1 MKKRIIITCCFAFL
15 LLFSHNALADCA
27 KGKPLYEN
35 AMSQKDNSERIR
47 LLNASLAE
55 CKNFNAYYELAKAYE
70 SNEEFKNATDALEQA
85 KNIAKTNK
93 AIAKVLSRLGL
104 IYEKRGEEHKA
115 YASFQQSYEN
125 HAYPKV
131 RKRIKEI
138 EVRRMEKGMSAEQI
152 RDTLLA
158 SRGFTVQPSVNLHI
172 NFKYDK
178 AVLDSDGMSQADELG
193 RALADSAF
201 ANNSFTLIGHT
212 DSQGEEPYN
221 QNLSE
226 TRAESV
232 KTYLIRRFS
241 LESARIRTQ
250 GKGERQLLYDP
261 EKTEQDCKLNRRVE
275 VRVE

>member
-1 MKKRIIITCCFAFL
+1 MKKRIIVTCCCTFL
-15 LLFSHNALADCA
+15 LLFSQNALADCA
-27 KGKPLYEN
+27 KGKQLYEN
-35 AMSQKDNSERIR
+35 AMSQKDDSEKIR
-47 LLNASLAE
+47 LLKASLAE

-104 IYEKRGEEHKA
+104 ISEKTGEEGKA
-115 YASFQQSYEN
+115 YVWFQQAYEN
-125 HAYPKV
+125 HPYPKI
-131 RKRIKEI
+131 RKKIKEI

-172 NFKYDK
+172 NFEYDK
-178 AVLDSDGMSQADELG
+178 AILDSDGMSQADELG

-221 QNLSE
+221 QSLSE
-226 TRAESV
+226 RRAESV
-232 KTYLIRRFS
+232 KAYMLRHFS
-241 LESARIRTQ
+241 LKPGRIHTQ
-250 GKGERQLLYDP
+250 GEGERKLLYDP

-275 VRVE
+275 VRVD